1 VYSPRLGYSVPSRGT
16 SVKQKLYDNGTCK
29 FYIEVLPDEKV
40 VVHCDMTSLGPES
53 YRKTRD
59 DFEVIKALLRD
70 EGIDTLYA
78 LSDEL
83 DIKHRKFLR
92 LYGFLID
99 GEAYLNGEK
108 KLVYQTSTEFGGV

>member
-1 VYSPRLGYSVPSRGT
+1 
-16 SVKQKLYDNGTCK
+16 VKEKLYDNGNCK
-29 FYIEVLPDEKV
+29 FYVESLADGKV
-40 VVHCDMTSLGPES
+40 VVHCDMLYLGPES
-53 YRKTRD
+53 YRKTRE
-59 DFEVIKALLRD
+59 DFEVIKALLHD

-78 LSDEL
+78 ISDEL

>member
-1 VYSPRLGYSVPSRGT
+1 M
-16 SVKQKLYDNGTCK
+16 KEKLYDNGNCK
-29 FYIEVLPDEKV
+29 FYVEELPDGKV
-40 VVHCDMTSLGPES
+40 VVHCDMLYLGPES
-53 YRKTRD
+53 YRKTRE
-59 DFEVIKALLRD
+59 DFEVIKALLHD

-83 DIKHRKFLR
+83 DLKHRKFLR

>member
-1 VYSPRLGYSVPSRGT
+1 M
-16 SVKQKLYDNGTCK
+16 KQKLYDNGNCV
-29 FYIEVLPDEKV
+29 FYIEILPDDKV
-40 VVHCDMTSLGPES
+40 VAHCDMVSLGPAS

-59 DFEVIKALLRD
+59 DFEVIKALLHD

-83 DIKHRKFLR
+83 DLKHRKFLR

-108 KLVYQTSTEFGGV
+108 KLVYQTSTEFGGM